1 MEIKV
6 FIDSMKKQGEIL
18 LAETWKTSLILL
30 KIVIPV
36 SVVTK
41 ILTDMGVIKYI
52 GLALGHVVQ
61 FAGLPGSMGVV
72 WATAML
78 TNLYAAIVVFSSMLV
93 YEHLTVAQVTVLATM
108 MLVAH
113 SLPIEL
119 GITRKAGIRL
129 RFMLIFRA
137 FFSLIFGILLNR
149 IYLATGFLQTGFIAV
164 WQPERID
171 PSWSAWAIS
180 QCKTILTVYA
190 IILLLLVIVKLL
202 NFLHITDMLGRV
214 LRPVLHMMGISKDAA
229 PVTIIGMT
237 MGIGYGGGLIIH
249 EARSGRLSKRD
260 IFFSL
265 SFMGLMH
272 SMIEDTLLMIF
283 LGGHISGVLFL
294 RFIFAMIV
302 IFFLVRLMR
311 NMTDTSFNR
320 YFFREETI
328 R

>member
-1 MEIKV
+1 M
-6 FIDSMKKQGEIL
+6 
-18 LAETWKTSLILL
+18 
-30 KIVIPV
+30 
-36 SVVTK
+36 
-41 ILTDMGVIKYI
+41 
-52 GLALGHVVQ
+52 
-61 FAGLPGSMGVV
+61 
-72 WATAML
+72 AT
-78 TNLYAAIVVFSSMLV
+78 
-93 YEHLTVAQVTVLATM
+93 
-108 MLVAH
+108 
-113 SLPIEL
+113 
-119 GITRKAGIRL
+119 
-129 RFMLIFRA
+129 
-137 FFSLIFGILLNR
+137 
-149 IYLATGFLQTGFIAV
+149 
-164 WQPERID
+164 ERID
-171 PSWSAWAIS
+171 PRGQPGIS

-272 SMIEDTLLMIF
+272 SMIEDTLRMIF

-302 IFFLVRLMR
+302 IFIMVRLMR
-311 NMTDTSFNR
+311 NMTDRSFNR
-320 YFFREETI
+320 YFFRGETI
-328 R
+328 RQ